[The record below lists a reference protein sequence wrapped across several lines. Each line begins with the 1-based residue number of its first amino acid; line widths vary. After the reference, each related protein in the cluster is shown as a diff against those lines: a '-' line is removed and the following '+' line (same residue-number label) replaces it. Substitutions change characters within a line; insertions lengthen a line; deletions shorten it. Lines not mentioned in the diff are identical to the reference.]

1 MNRLQAAIL
10 GLFLAIGPS
19 QVAAVPIDT
28 SDFDS
33 QTRLVETTGSVFF
46 DGFADIFIAS
56 DVGSTVSVDSF
67 LVSDP
72 TNASLDFVDLP
83 SILSPAT
90 AVSIMEEMVEFL
102 FEDGNTGYLLVVDVT
117 GQGIDFTDALRSA
130 PAHTHRLGRALAALS
145 PAPRASHAPARAD
158 DKGVRLRLRGLVPAL
173 DGGLASQGFKT
184 DARAGRTQGLR
195 HRPSTMEASEGPT
208 AVPRGSARQA

>member
-1 MNRLQAAIL
+1 MNKLQAAIL

-33 QTRLVETTGSVFF
+33 QTRLVETTGSVVF
-46 DGFADIFIAS
+46 DGFADIFFAS

-90 AVSIMEEMVEFL
+90 AVSIMEEIVEFL
-102 FEDGNTGYLLVVDVT
+102 FEDGDVGYLLVVDVT
-117 GQGIDFTDALRSA
+117 GQGVDFTDATSFVDSDALITLDELTRAA
-130 PAHTHRLGRALAALS
+130 PLS
-145 PAPRASHAPARAD
+145 VPPTLPLLMA
-158 DKGVRLRLRGLVPAL
+158 GVA
-173 DGGLASQGFKT
+173 GLALVRR
-184 DARAGRTQGLR
+184 ARL
-195 HRPSTMEASEGPT
+195 S
-208 AVPRGSARQA
+208 

>member
-117 GQGIDFTDALRSA
+117 GQGIDFTDVTSFVDTEGRITLDELTRVA
-130 PAHTHRLGRALAALS
+130 PLS
-145 PAPRASHAPARAD
+145 VPPTLPLLIA
-158 DKGVRLRLRGLVPAL
+158 GVA
-173 DGGLASQGFKT
+173 GLALVRR
-184 DARAGRTQGLR
+184 AR
-195 HRPSTMEASEGPT
+195 SS
-208 AVPRGSARQA
+208 